1 MVRQNPE
8 GAFGAAET
16 VPKISQPIEP
26 EDDWEEGAD
35 TAADRDEKSRE
46 EAEN

>member
-8 GAFGAAET
+8 GAFSAGDA
-16 VPKISQPIEP
+16 VPRLSQPVEP

-35 TAADRDEKSRE
+35 EAADRDEKARE
-46 EAEN
+46 AR